1 MKNNTKLTEKRLT
14 SLRAD
19 RIRTRKDEYYEW
31 YSDAVNEY
39 ADEVHE
45 AE

>member
-1 MKNNTKLTEKRLT
+1 MKDLPRGEYRT
-14 SLRAD
+14 SREEAE
-19 RIRTRKDEYYEW
+19 RYKNERDEVYEW